1 MLKSAH
7 APEVRSMFGWRRRS
21 EGFEWKEYVRTTVL
35 VRRADRQR
43 RLEDARIA
51 AIDKVK
57 NVADAGVGAG
67 RASATAAKTG
77 LWRVLSLIGRILGDA
92 AVAIFRAIARWATF
106 VWNVIRDA
114 AGGLLEPLRQA
125 VRVPADAAREKLKMM
140 PDVAAKLPI
149 KAHHVISAAL
159 FLGLIYAIG
168 PMLRSAD
175 GVNAPAPDLSAGL
188 STVTGSIDSSHQ
200 VTISNEIAGPAAAL
214 TGDSMRVDGALVRL
228 AGIQAPAAGQPCY
241 RDDGRRW
248 NCASAARSGLAKIL
262 RAHSVTCTPSGQE
275 DGGRTI
281 ANCVID
287 GSRDV
292 ATELVRDGY
301 VFATDNSFFSSLGG
315 EESVAREAKHGIWQG
330 EVIRPKEWRDQAW
343 EAAKR
348 DAPDGCPIKGVVRA
362 STKIYALP
370 WSDGYANARVRPE
383 RGERWFC
390 SEDDAKAA
398 GFIPW
403 DKS

>member
-1 MLKSAH
+1 
-7 APEVRSMFGWRRRS
+7 MFGWRRRS

-43 RLEDARIA
+43 RLEDARLA
-51 AIDKVK
+51 AIDRVK

-77 LWRVLSLIGRILGDA
+77 LWRMLSLIGRVLADA
-92 AVAIFRAIARWATF
+92 AIAIFRAIARWATF
-106 VWNVIRDA
+106 AWNVIRDA
-114 AGGLLEPLRQA
+114 AGALLEPLRQ
-125 VRVPADAAREKLKMM
+125 VIRVPADAARDKLRMM
-140 PDVAAKLPI
+140 PDVVGKFPI
-149 KAHHVISAAL
+149 KAHHLISAAL

-175 GVNAPAPDLSAGL
+175 GVSTPAPDLSTGL
-188 STVTGSIDSSHQ
+188 STTTGSIDSSHQ
-200 VTISNEIAGPAAAL
+200 VTISNEISGPAAAL
-214 TGDSMRVDGALVRL
+214 TGDSMRVDGAVLRL
-228 AGIQAPAAGQPCY
+228 AGIEAPAVAQPCY
-241 RDDGRRW
+241 REDGRRW
-248 NCASAARSGLAKIL
+248 NCASGARSGLNKII
-262 RAHSVTCTPSGQE
+262 RARTVTCTPTGQE
-275 DGGRTI
+275 DAGRTI

-287 GSRDV
+287 GSKDI
-292 ATELVRDGY
+292 ATELVRGGY
-301 VFATDNSFFSSLGG
+301 VFATDNSFFSSLSG
-315 EESVAREAKHGIWQG
+315 EESAAREAKRGVWQG

-362 STKIYALP
+362 SAKIYALP
-370 WSDGYANARVRPE
+370 WSDAYANARVRPE

-390 SEDDAKAA
+390 SEDEAKAA
-398 GFIPW
+398 GFSPW